1 MAVPLLTA
9 EQIRQMIPALHR
21 QASGHVILSDVYAIG
36 LAYGVIRVF
45 ERRIGGRVVATL
57 GTLAT
62 DAAAILATLEN
73 LGQVWPD
80 GAAEKP
86 LWKAWM
92 SMVGGLECLPM
103 KRSLTALPRAGC
115 SSKGR
120 QGLINSD
127 FGQQATV
134 LELSAEDRAELAR
147 APGANRRSPPSA
159 RPSSL
164 PTPAHVQR

>member
-1 MAVPLLTA
+1 MPLLTA

-45 ERRIGGRVVATL
+45 ERRTGGRVVATL

-62 DAAAILATLEN
+62 DAGAILATLEN

-80 GAAEKP
+80 GAANTP
-86 LWKAWM
+86 LWKAVDERGQRLGVFADAKVADGFAKGW
-92 SMVGGLECLPM
+92 SFQQ
-103 KRSLTALPRAGC
+103 
-115 SSKGR
+115 GR

-147 APGANRRSPPSA
+147 
-159 RPSSL
+159 
-164 PTPAHVQR
+164 TPEREPEILLERTP

>member
-1 MAVPLLTA
+1 VVVPLLTA
-9 EQIRQMIPALHR
+9 EQIHQMIPALHR

-45 ERRIGGRVVATL
+45 ERRTGGRVVATL

-62 DAAAILATLEN
+62 DAGAILTTLEN

-80 GAAEKP
+80 GAADKP
-86 LWKAWM
+86 LWKAVDERGQRLGVFADEKVADGFAKGW
-92 SMVGGLECLPM
+92 VFQQ
-103 KRSLTALPRAGC
+103 
-115 SSKGR
+115 GR

-134 LELSAEDRAELAR
+134 LELSTEDRAELAR
-147 APGANRRSPPSA
+147 APEREPEILLER
-159 RPSSL
+159 
-164 PTPAHVQR
+164 TP

>member
-1 MAVPLLTA
+1 MPLLTA

-86 LWKAWM
+86 LWKA
-92 SMVGGLECLPM
+92 VDEHGRRLGVFADE
-103 KRSLTALPRAGC
+103 KVADGFA
-115 SSKGR
+115 KGWVFQ
-120 QGLINSD
+120 QG
-127 FGQQATV
+127 
-134 LELSAEDRAELAR
+134 
-147 APGANRRSPPSA
+147 APGAHQ
-159 RPSSL
+159 L
-164 PTPAHVQR
+164 

>member
-1 MAVPLLTA
+1 VVAPLLTA

-62 DAAAILATLEN
+62 DAGAILVTLEN

-80 GAAEKP
+80 GAADKP
-86 LWKAWM
+86 LWKAVDERGQRLGVFADEKVADGFVKGW
-92 SMVGGLECLPM
+92 
-103 KRSLTALPRAGC
+103 RFQQ
-115 SSKGR
+115 GR

-134 LELSAEDRAELAR
+134 LELSTEDRAELAR
-147 APGANRRSPPSA
+147 APDREPEILLER
-159 RPSSL
+159 
-164 PTPAHVQR
+164 TP

>member
-1 MAVPLLTA
+1 VVVPLLTA

-45 ERRIGGRVVATL
+45 ERRTGGRVVATL

-62 DAAAILATLEN
+62 DAGAILATLEN
-73 LGQVWPD
+73 LGQAWPD
-80 GAAEKP
+80 GAADKP
-86 LWKAWM
+86 LWKA
-92 SMVGGLECLPM
+92 VDERGQRLGGF
-103 KRSLTALPRAGC
+103 AGE
-115 SSKGR
+115 KGGDGFAKGWVFQQGR

-147 APGANRRSPPSA
+147 APEREPAIMLER
-159 RPSSL
+159 
-164 PTPAHVQR
+164 TP

>member
-1 MAVPLLTA
+1 VAVPLLTA
-9 EQIRQMIPALHR
+9 EQIRQTIPALHQ

-45 ERRIGGRVVATL
+45 ERRAGGRVVATL

-62 DAAAILATLEN
+62 DAWAILATLEN

-86 LWKAWM
+86 LWKVVDEHDRRLGVFADEK
-92 SMVGGLECLPM
+92 VADGF
-103 KRSLTALPRAGC
+103 A
-115 SSKGR
+115 KGWVFQQGR
-120 QGLINSD
+120 RGLINSD

-134 LELSAEDRAELAR
+134 RELSVEDRAELAR
-147 APGANRRSPPSA
+147 APEREPEILLER
-159 RPSSL
+159 
-164 PTPAHVQR
+164 TP